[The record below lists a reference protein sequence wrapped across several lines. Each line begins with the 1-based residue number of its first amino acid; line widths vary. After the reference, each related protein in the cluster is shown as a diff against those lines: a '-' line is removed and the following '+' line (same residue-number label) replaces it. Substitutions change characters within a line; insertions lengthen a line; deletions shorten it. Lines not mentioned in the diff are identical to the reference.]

1 MAKTT
6 NRLTAVGIKN
16 LKEKGLYADGGGL
29 YLRITD
35 SGTKGWIFRF
45 ARDGRTRDMG
55 LGTCADISLAS
66 AREIAEECR
75 KQLKQGLDP
84 IEARSKAAREQ
95 NGCANSVT
103 FREAVDRYI
112 SAHEPS
118 WRNAKHRQ
126 QWRNTLESYAN
137 PIIGEMDVAAIAT
150 DDMLR
155 VLEPIWRTKPE
166 TAVRVRG
173 RIENVLDWCH
183 ARKLRDGANPALWRG
198 HLKHLLPTR
207 KKKGNVRHHPAMPW
221 QDLPAFM
228 ALLRANSAIS
238 ARALEF
244 TILTAARTSETIL
257 ATHNEFDLDERV
269 WLVPAKRMK
278 ASVEHRVPLSE
289 RARQILAGLPR
300 IDGTPYVFAGAR
312 PGRPLSSMAMLE
324 LLRGLSPG
332 LTVHG
337 FRSTFRDWAAEE
349 TNFPS
354 EVVEMALAHTIESEV
369 ERAYRRGDLF
379 NKRRALMDAW
389 AAYCASASEPSVL
402 QEVADAA

>member
-16 LKEKGLYADGGGL
+16 LKDKGLYGDGGGL
-29 YLRITD
+29 HLRITD

-45 ARDGRTRDMG
+45 AREGRTRDMG
-55 LGTCADISLAS
+55 LGACADISLAS

-75 KQLKQGLDP
+75 KKLKQGLDP
-84 IEARSKAAREQ
+84 IEARKTAAREQ
-95 NGCANSVT
+95 NGSAKSVT
-103 FREAVDRYI
+103 FREAVERYI

-118 WRNAKHRQ
+118 WKNAKHRQ

-137 PIIGEMDVAAIAT
+137 PIIGDMDVAAIAT
-150 DDMLR
+150 EDILQ

-173 RIENVLDWCH
+173 RIENVLDWCR

-198 HLKHLLPTR
+198 HLKHLLPAR
-207 KKKGNVRHHPAMPW
+207 KKKGAVRHHPAMPW
-221 QDLPAFM
+221 KELPAFM
-228 ALLRANSAIS
+228 AQLRTNSAIS

-257 ATHNEFDLDERV
+257 ATHAEFDLDEAV
-269 WLVPAKRMK
+269 WEVPATRMK
-278 ASVEHRVPLSE
+278 ASVEHRVPLSK
-289 RARQILAGLPR
+289 RARDILAGLPK
-300 IDGTPYVFAGAR
+300 IDSSPYVFAGAR
-312 PGRPLSSMAMLE
+312 VGRPLSSMAMLE
-324 LLRGLSPG
+324 LLRGLRPG

-379 NKRRALMDAW
+379 QKRRALMDAW
-389 AAYCASASEPSVL
+389 TAYCGSGANPNFK
-402 QEVADAA
+402 